1 MTLQPF
7 SEIAKGYDVI
17 FFDAFGVLRKSEGVI
32 PGVLDVLAWLSR
44 SGKDVYVL
52 TNDASRSPKSLAEPY
67 THEQHGALV
76 SESRVISSGLL
87 AKDFLRSRFKTGKVG
102 YLGKP
107 ASAFYIEA
115 AGLEPVPVGECDDPN
130 ALCAFAMLDDEGFDW
145 FQDINRTINL
155 LRQAHVPVIVA
166 NPDLSY
172 PVGGEQVA
180 LAVGSLALMIQGVLK
195 KAFMRF
201 GKPDTMMFSHAFAC
215 ATASRDDLKRDRV
228 LMVGDTLHT
237 DVFGANTFGID
248 TALVLSGNTRKEDAD
263 MEIAATGI
271 IPTYVCESILT

>member
-1 MTLQPF
+1 MHLEPF
-7 SEIAKGYDVI
+7 SEIAKRYDAI
-17 FFDAFGVLRKSEGVI
+17 FFDAFGVLKKSEGVI
-32 PGVLDVLAWLSR
+32 PGVPDVLAWLTR

-52 TNDASRSPKSLAEPY
+52 TNDASRSPKALAEPY
-67 THEQHGALV
+67 THPEHGALIA
-76 SESRVISSGLL
+76 ESRVISSGLL
-87 AKDFLRSRFKTGKVG
+87 AKDFLRSRFKGGRVG

-115 AGLEPVPVGECDDPN
+115 AGLEAVPVRACDDPH
-130 ALCAFAMLDDEGFDW
+130 ALCAFALLDDEGYDW
-145 FQDINRTINL
+145 FQDINRTVNV
-155 LRQAHVPVIVA
+155 LRQAHIPVIVA

-195 KAFMRF
+195 KAFFRF
-201 GKPDTMMFSHAFAC
+201 GKPDTMMFAHAFAC
-215 ATASRDDLKRDRV
+215 ATASRDNLKRERV

-237 DVFGANTFGID
+237 DVFGANTFGLD
-248 TALVLSGNTRKEDAD
+248 TALVLSGNTRKEEAAT
-263 MEIAATGI
+263 EIAATGI